1 MKKRARLTRQS
12 DFQRL
17 LGRPK
22 VFQGRTLV
30 AFALPSDL
38 GRLRIGVATSRHIKG
53 AVNRNRAR
61 RRLREAVRVGL
72 LDAPCSAGFDI
83 VVIARPGLVKLS
95 LPLITEE
102 VQEAYQRLLRRA

>member
-1 MKKRARLTRQS
+1 LKKRARLTRQS

-22 VFQGRTLV
+22 VFQGRALI
-30 AFALPSDL
+30 AFGVPSDL
-38 GRLRIGVATSRHIKG
+38 GRLRVGVATSRHIKG

-72 LDAPCSAGFDI
+72 LDAPGSASLDI
-83 VVIARPGLVKLS
+83 VVIARPEMVKIS
-95 LPLITEE
+95 LPLVTEE